1 MNTEEFLERLHKL
14 LSHHSL
20 SAAGFADKIG
30 VQRSGMSHLVSGRNK
45 PSLDFILKI
54 MEAFPDTDLYWLL
67 TGQGQMFRSETPM
80 AKPPAAQEEKIVV
93 FYPDGTFSSY
103 KPR

>member
-1 MNTEEFLERLHKL
+1 MNTEEFMERLRKL
-14 LSHHSL
+14 MAHHTL

-30 VQRSGMSHLVSGRNK
+30 VQRSGVSHLMSGRNK

-54 MEAFPDTDLYWLL
+54 LEAFPDTDLYWLL
-67 TGQGQMFRSETPM
+67 TGQGQMFRSEIPV
-80 AKPPAAQEEKIVV
+80 AKPQASQEEKIVV